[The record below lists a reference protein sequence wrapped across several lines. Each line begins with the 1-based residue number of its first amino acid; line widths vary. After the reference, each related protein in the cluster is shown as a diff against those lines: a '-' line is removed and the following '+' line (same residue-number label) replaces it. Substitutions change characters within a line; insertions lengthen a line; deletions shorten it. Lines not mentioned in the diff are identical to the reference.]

1 MSLFDAPVRTL
12 SGVDTTLAEHKGRVL
27 LVVNVASRCGMTP
40 QYTGLERL
48 HEKYADQGFSVLGFP
63 SNQFGDQE
71 PGSAEQ
77 IAEFC
82 ATTYGV
88 TFPMY
93 DKIDVNGPDRH
104 PVYIELVD
112 VADDAGAAG
121 DVDWNFEKFLV
132 GRDGAVLARFRP
144 DVEPEDAAV
153 TTAIEAALS
162 SDAR

>member
-1 MSLFDAPVRTL
+1 MSLLNAPLRTL
-12 SGVDTTLAEHKGRVL
+12 SGVDTTLAEHAGKVL

-63 SNQFGDQE
+63 SNQFDGQE
-71 PGSAEQ
+71 PGTAEE

-93 DKIDVNGPDRH
+93 DKIDVNGPSRH
-104 PVYIELVD
+104 PVYSELVD
-112 VADDAGAAG
+112 AVDDTGAAG
-121 DVDWNFEKFLV
+121 DVEWNFEKFLV
-132 GRDGAVLARFRP
+132 GRDGAVLVRFRP

-153 TTAIEAALS
+153 VTAIEAALS

>member
-1 MSLFDAPVRTL
+1 MSLFDAPLRTL
-12 SGVDTTLAEHKGRVL
+12 SGVDTTFAEYAGKVL

-63 SNQFGDQE
+63 SNQFDGQE
-71 PGSAEQ
+71 PGTAEE

-104 PVYIELVD
+104 RVYTELVD
-112 VADDAGAAG
+112 AADGTGAAG
-121 DVDWNFEKFLV
+121 DVEWNFEKFLV

-153 TTAIEAALS
+153 VTAIEAALS

>member
-1 MSLFDAPVRTL
+1 MSLFNAPLRTL
-12 SGVDTTLAEHKGRVL
+12 SGVDTTLAEHAGKVL

-63 SNQFGDQE
+63 SNQFDGQE
-71 PGSAEQ
+71 PGTAEE

-93 DKIDVNGPDRH
+93 DKIDVNGPSRH
-104 PVYIELVD
+104 PVYTELVD
-112 VADDAGAAG
+112 AADDTGAAG
-121 DVDWNFEKFLV
+121 DVEWNFEKFLV
-132 GRDGAVLARFRP
+132 GRDGAVLVRFRP

-153 TTAIEAALS
+153 VTAIEAALS